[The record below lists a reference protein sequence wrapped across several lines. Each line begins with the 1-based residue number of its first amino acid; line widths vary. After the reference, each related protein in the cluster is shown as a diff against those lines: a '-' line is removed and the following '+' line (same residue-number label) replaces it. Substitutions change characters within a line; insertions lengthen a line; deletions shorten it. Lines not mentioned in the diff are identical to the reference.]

1 MRKNIFLKNWGL
13 HLSYNILISVHQTN
27 KSVSRLLFL
36 FLFSC
41 FFINSKAQV
50 QPVKLSENNVS
61 QNKIRVACIG
71 NSITYGGG
79 LKDKANESYPAV
91 LQKMLGEKYEV
102 RNFGRNGATLL
113 TKGNN
118 PYINTDEFQKAIVF
132 NPDIVIIDLGIN
144 DTGPKVWP
152 NFKDD
157 FTSDYINLIQKFR
170 ALDAK
175 PDIWICSMTPY
186 FNQSKRFRT
195 ELRDWYWEVQEN
207 IQIIA
212 KSAKTGLI
220 DLHTPLYTKPHL
232 FSDAVH
238 PDKEGAQI
246 IAKTIYGVLS
256 GDYGG
261 LSIAEVFGSHMVLQR
276 NKSIPIWGKANQDQE
291 VTVSFARQTLRTK
304 ADMNGNWKVTFPA
317 RKEGGPFEIRISSH
331 KKEFIFKD
339 VLIGE
344 VWICSGQS
352 NMAFRL
358 SESATAS
365 QDIPLAMD
373 SNIRFF
379 SMKTVDKSIKD
390 VWEPAVL
397 ERINNLEYEGGVWER
412 CTPQSAKDF
421 SAVAYYF
428 GKKLRTELHVPVGL
442 IHNAKGG
449 SPAEAWIDRNT
460 LEFDPLL
467 ADIFQDWK
475 KNPMIALWCRE
486 RAIYNTGNAKN
497 PLQRHPYE
505 PSYLFETCMKPWIG
519 FPIKGAIWY
528 QGEANV
534 HNVGLHTALFT
545 ALIKSWRKYWGADFP
560 VFFAQLSSFQNPAW
574 PAFRNSQRILM
585 EQIPGTG
592 MAVTSD
598 VGDSTDIHP
607 KRKKEVGERLA
618 LWALAKEYGYK
629 EEYSGPLF
637 RDATIQ
643 KENVIIRFSHN
654 GNLKTSDG
662 KSIRSFEL
670 AGYDKVFKPAVAHKN
685 GSRILVHSDEVAD
698 PHYVRYGWQPFSEG
712 NLTNGE
718 NLPASTFATE
728 LRPK

>member
-1 MRKNIFLKNWGL
+1 MDYDTLMTV
-13 HLSYNILISVHQTN
+13 YQTN
-27 KSVSRLLFL
+27 NSVSRWLLLFV
-36 FLFSC
+36 FSC
-41 FFINSKAQV
+41 FFTNSTAQV
-50 QPVKLSENNVS
+50 RALSTT
-61 QNKIRVACIG
+61 RVACVG

-91 LQKMLGEKYEV
+91 LQHMLGEKYEV

-113 TKGNN
+113 TKGMN
-118 PYINTDEFQKAIVF
+118 PYINTDEFQKAIAF

-157 FTSDYINLIQKFR
+157 FTSNYIDLVQKFR
-170 ALDAK
+170 ALETK
-175 PDIWICSMTPY
+175 PAIWICSMTPY
-186 FNQSKRFRT
+186 FNQSKRFNI
-195 ELRDWYWEVQEN
+195 ELRDWYWEVQDD
-207 IQIIA
+207 IAIVA
-212 KSAKTGLI
+212 KSVKTGLI
-220 DLHTPLYTKPHL
+220 DLHTPLYNMPHL

-246 IAKTIYGVLS
+246 IAKTIYGVIS

-276 NKSIPIWGKANQDQE
+276 NKPIPIWGKANQQQE
-291 VTVSFARQTLRTK
+291 IAVSFAGETLRAK

-317 RKEGGPFEIRISSH
+317 RREGGPFEIGISSGD
-331 KKEFIFKD
+331 KKIIFED

-352 NMAFRL
+352 NMTFKL
-358 SESATAS
+358 SEAATAS
-365 QDIPLAMD
+365 QDIPLASD
-373 SNIRFF
+373 PDLRLF
-379 SMKTVDKSIKD
+379 SMKTVDKSIQT
-390 VWEPAVL
+390 VWEPDVL
-397 ERINNLEYEGGVWER
+397 QRINNLEYEGGVWEQ
-412 CTPQSAKDF
+412 CTPQSATNF

-428 GKKLRTELHVPVGL
+428 GKKLRAELHVPVGL
-442 IHNAKGG
+442 IHNSKGG
-449 SPAEAWIDRNT
+449 SPAEGWIDRNT

-467 ADIFQDWK
+467 ADIFHDWK

-486 RAIYNTGNAKN
+486 RAIFNTGTAIN

-519 FPIKGAIWY
+519 FPLKGAIWY
-528 QGEANV
+528 QGEANT
-534 HNVGLHTALFT
+534 HNVELHTTLF
-545 ALIKSWRKYWGADFP
+545 ADLIKSWRKYWGADFP
-560 VFFAQLSSFQNPAW
+560 IFFAQLSSFQNPSW
-574 PAFRNSQRILM
+574 PAFRDSQRMLM
-585 EQIPGTG
+585 ENSTDVG

-598 VGDSTDIHP
+598 LGEINDIHP

-629 EEYSGPLF
+629 KEYSGPLF
-637 RDATIQ
+637 RDAIIQ
-643 KENVIIRFSHN
+643 KENVVVRFSHS
-654 GNLKTSDG
+654 GKLKTSDG

-670 AGYDKVFKPAVAHKN
+670 AGYDKVFKPAIASAQ
-685 GSRILVHSDEVAD
+685 GSNVLVRSDEVAD
-698 PHYVRYGWQPFSEG
+698 PYYVRYGWQPFSDG

-718 NLPASTFATE
+718 GLPTSTFAFK
-728 LRPK
+728 LKPR